1 MSMQMHCLAPGILP
15 LVSDSNENGRIIQYR
30 DSIAALAQLRWKVSA
45 GSVPCSTTNTEA
57 PTVISWGFFLSICAS
72 SRVLL
77 GVPAEAC
84 GLRQPPKS
92 AVPGHIALS
101 PGHSSLR
108 PRSLELA
115 RSPQRPQRR
124 PIQIKGLRADE
135 SICWIATLAGGRERT
150 KLSLQYFNL
159 CCIIKIWKR
168 A

>member
-1 MSMQMHCLAPGILP
+1 MAMF
-15 LVSDSNENGRIIQYR
+15 DSPR
-30 DSIAALAQLRWKVSA
+30 
-45 GSVPCSTTNTEA
+45 PNTEA

-108 PRSLELA
+108 PSLPGTGPKSAKAATQAHTDQRVTRGRIKRLDCSIGYRSGQTSLA
-115 RSPQRPQRR
+115 QSQQPYRAFYSIRSNSFCAASLAAASCAGASGSRSTPSRP
-124 PIQIKGLRADE
+124 
-135 SICWIATLAGGRERT
+135 AT
-150 KLSLQYFNL
+150 
-159 CCIIKIWKR
+159 
-168 A
+168 